1 METPVSKLAW
11 IALLLLLVSRPAA
24 AAAERTTG
32 THAGKPYMEA
42 TDYRTVAATVIAI
55 DKTTRVVKLRTE
67 SGDTV
72 VVVAGK
78 EVKNFTSIKVSDRVK
93 VAIVEQLRVEVTSGA
108 AARDTQEVSST
119 SSEPG
124 EQPSGTLTR
133 TSRSTA
139 SIVAIDKTAGTVT
152 LKGQDGNTYTVKPK
166 LKENLDKIQ
175 VGDQVIFTTTKRVAA
190 SVAQAPAQ
198 N

>member
-11 IALLLLLVSRPAA
+11 IALLLLLVARPAA

-55 DKTTRVVKLRTE
+55 DKTTRVVKLQTE

-72 VVVAGK
+72 TVVAGK
-78 EVKNFTSIKVSDRVK
+78 EVKNFASIKVSDRVK

-108 AARDTQEVSST
+108 AARDTQEVAST

-166 LKENLDKIQ
+166 LKENLDKVQI
-175 VGDQVIFTTTKRVAA
+175 GDQVIFTTTKRVAA

>member
-1 METPVSKLAW
+1 
-11 IALLLLLVSRPAA
+11 
-24 AAAERTTG
+24 
-32 THAGKPYMEA
+32 
-42 TDYRTVAATVIAI
+42 
-55 DKTTRVVKLRTE
+55 VVKLQTE

-72 VVVAGK
+72 TVVAGK
-78 EVKNFTSIKVSDRVK
+78 EVKNFASIKVSDRVK

-108 AARDTQEVSST
+108 AARDTQEVAST

-166 LKENLDKIQ
+166 LKENLDKVQI
-175 VGDQVIFTTTKRVAA
+175 GDQVIFTTTKRVAA

>member
-11 IALLLLLVSRPAA
+11 IALLLLLVARPAA

-55 DKTTRVVKLRTE
+55 DKTTRVVKLQTE

-108 AARDTQEVSST
+108 AARDTQEVAST